1 MYLEETASMAAPD
14 VFLALA
20 GRRTQPTPL
29 DEGGPMLKPGD
40 RVSYKGQTRTVTDD
54 YGPTFY
60 PRYALDDDSL
70 VNAEDVV
77 PAPWDRPRQTT
88 AFRVRPY
95 SVKETGN
102 PMDRELVAALE
113 SFVGAMD
120 ATGGVIIDRHGL
132 ACPVADPDWIDLG
145 EAYLQ
150 ACRALG
156 REPVQADGDG
166 S

>member
-1 MYLEETASMAAPD
+1 
-14 VFLALA
+14 
-20 GRRTQPTPL
+20 
-29 DEGGPMLKPGD
+29 MLKPGD
-40 RVSYKGQTRTVTDD
+40 RVTYKGQTRTVTDD

-77 PAPWDRPRQTT
+77 PAQGDQPRQRPRQSTLIQ
-88 AFRVRPY
+88 ASAHSVRGRGKP
-95 SVKETGN
+95 V
-102 PMDRELVAALE
+102 DRELVAALQN
-113 SFVGAMD
+113 FVGAIE
-120 ATGGVIIDRHGL
+120 ATGGVIIDRKGL
-132 ACPVADPDWIDLG
+132 ACPVADPGWIDLG

-156 REPVQADGDG
+156 REPVQTDGDG